1 MVVEN
6 HVGMQVI
13 TVLRLVDTATGDFNE
28 IGHKISNRCMRTK
41 QMCLECTALYDK
53 SIKALR

>member
-28 IGHKISNRCMRTK
+28 IGHKISNRCIY
-41 QMCLECTALYDK
+41 ED
-53 SIKALR
+53 